1 MLCIILTRSKLFAGV
16 YTDTTELLPL
26 SSREYIDYGGKTMLQ
41 VLDTNLDKIGKAYE
55 QYAKKANLNV
65 PKRKIPTSVAF
76 AVGNLR
82 KDGSLYDSNEI
93 HDFFSKSKNA
103 ANFDLL
109 YAEHLPLSYL
119 RGMNGNPK
127 LAKESCVVLE
137 AMDDCLNLCYCNIPN
152 GKLNGKAQG
161 TDAFRYISYKEIGQS
176 AAMQGLLD
184 EVVSQF
190 TNAGLK
196 VDAKSKASL
205 MSQLSSNLSKPASDS
220 TYSLNRSTGRVS
232 IKAELNLSARRHEEV
247 SVTNLPSLKDRLSK
261 EQVDS
266 LGINK
271 VVLLGEY
278 LDNRVLKDYL
288 TKDLR
293 LGAKVLNPL
302 KDKSQGELLA
312 ITKGVGLTAK
322 EIAKLRAEEARR
334 RAEEEARRKAVERE
348 RRLKEEREKLLTDI
362 RHTCVDA
369 SKKNDYEERFA
380 AIGAKLNMP
389 REVIVWNIQ
398 EALSSAS
405 LQVAVTPAST
415 SFASSSRS
423 TQVAVSNPNG
433 NKIPSLQELFD
444 IKGVL
449 IDPEFAT
456 KKATLRGKPGNKV
469 VRMIDRASI
478 GNRQKMANFEKLYN
492 KELVYYQE
500 LSEIKDVA
508 EGKYYYRDFIP
519 RFTLKEY
526 VKKVGL
532 DKKASFE
539 KLSSKDIK
547 FVMSIFDEVRSLPV
561 PHANLNEFNILV
573 LQEGLLK
580 RTTEIKFVGFT
591 SEDCS
596 VSKMEERIHTV
607 FSTLMKPKV
616 YAEFRKNLN
625 L

>member
-16 YTDTTELLPL
+16 YNGTTELLPL

-41 VLDTNLDKIGKAYE
+41 ALDTSLDKIGKAYE
-55 QYAKKANLNV
+55 QYAKKASLNV
-65 PKRKIPTSVAF
+65 TTGKIPTSVAF

-82 KDGSLYDSNEI
+82 KDGSLYDRNEI
-93 HDFFSKSKNA
+93 QDFFKKSKNA
-103 ANFDLL
+103 AKFDLL

-119 RGMNGNPK
+119 RGMNGNPR

-152 GKLNGKAQG
+152 GKLNGKAKG
-161 TDAFRYISYKEIGQS
+161 TDDFRYISYKEIGQN
-176 AAMQGLLD
+176 AAAQGLLD
-184 EVVSQF
+184 EVISQF

-196 VDAKSKASL
+196 IDAKGKASL
-205 MSQLSSNLSKPASDS
+205 MSQLATSLEKPVSDNV
-220 TYSLNRSTGRVS
+220 YSLARSTGRVS

-247 SVTNLPSLKDRLSK
+247 AVVNHQSLKDRLSK
-261 EQVDS
+261 DQVEA

-271 VVLLGEY
+271 VVLLGDY

-288 TKDLR
+288 VKELK

-302 KDKSQGELLA
+302 KEKGNAELLA
-312 ITKGVGLTAK
+312 ITKGVGLTAN
-322 EIAKLRAEEARR
+322 EIAKARAEEARI
-334 RAEEEARRKAVERE
+334 RAEEEARRKALERE

-362 RHTCVDA
+362 RRSCLDP
-369 SKKNDYEERFA
+369 SKKNEYEERFVA
-380 AIGAKLNMP
+380 VGAKLNMP

-405 LQVAVTPAST
+405 LQVTVAPVPTFSSAS
-415 SFASSSRS
+415 RN
-423 TQVAVSNPNG
+423 TQLVVSEQNG
-433 NKIPSLQELFD
+433 VKAPRLIEIFD

-456 KKATLRGKPGNKV
+456 KKATLRGKPGNRV
-469 VRMIDRASI
+469 VRLIDQASL
-478 GNRQKMANFEKLYN
+478 GNAQKQANFEKLYN

-500 LSEIKDVA
+500 LSEIKDAA

-547 FVMSIFDEVRSLPV
+547 FVMSVFDEVRSLPV

-580 RTTEIKFVGFT
+580 RSTEIKFVGFT

-596 VSKMEERIHTV
+596 VSKMEERIHAV